1 MKALPSGVYHY
12 RFMVDGEWKHAPDVP
27 WMIDQE
33 TGNVYNILDLQAM
46 WISPK
51 LIFQINLIIT
61 IKSRVNKKKN

>member
-46 WISPK
+46 
-51 LIFQINLIIT
+51 
-61 IKSRVNKKKN
+61 